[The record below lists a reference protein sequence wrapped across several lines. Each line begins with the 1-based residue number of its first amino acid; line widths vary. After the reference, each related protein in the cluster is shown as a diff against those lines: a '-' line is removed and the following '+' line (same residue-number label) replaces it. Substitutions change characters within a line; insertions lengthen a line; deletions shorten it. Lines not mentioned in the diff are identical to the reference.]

1 MVKKIIL
8 GVLLLPALM
17 HAEPVT
23 VEKRVVCGDPK
34 ELLTDLMK
42 KYGEQIIWFSKLES
56 GKNQFALFV
65 NNETGTWTLVEQV
78 KDKLC
83 VLGDGT
89 GYGYKTMPEGKNNI

>member
-1 MVKKIIL
+1 MLKKIML

-23 VEKRVVCGDPK
+23 VDKRVVCADPK
-34 ELLTDLMK
+34 ELLTGLVQ
-42 KYGEQIIWFSKLES
+42 KYGEQIIWYSRLEP
-56 GKNQFALFV
+56 GKNQFAVFV
-65 NNETGTWTLVEQV
+65 NTETGTWTIVEQV

-89 GYGYKTMPEGKNNI
+89 GYGYKNLAESKNSI